1 MISRNEGFS
10 NLAAGYLFPEV
21 AKRRKA
27 YQEKHPDVKII
38 SLGIG
43 NTTEPLTP
51 HITKAMVDYAAGLG
65 TKDGYSGY
73 GDEQGLTS
81 LRAKIASV
89 LYPNMAESDEIF
101 ISDGAKCDIAR
112 IQILFGSKTPIAV
125 QDPAYPVYVDGSVI
139 VGAAGKGSA
148 DGMHEGVT
156 YLPCTAENGFF
167 PDLSVIKKNSLIYYC
182 SPNNPTGAANT
193 REQLQKLVD
202 YALKN
207 ECIIIYDAAY
217 SAFIRNTGIPKTIFE
232 IDGARKCAIE
242 VNSFSKLAGF
252 TGVRIGWTVVP
263 ADLKFADGSSV
274 KQDWNRVMTTLFNG
288 ASNIAQQ
295 GGLACLDEEGQKET
309 RALVDY
315 YLKNAELMKAAL
327 TGKNF
332 SSKGVIVYYTG
343 DSPYLWVKFPG
354 YKSWDIFD
362 KILDK
367 CNIVTTPGSG
377 FGPSGESYL
386 RFSSFG
392 HRADVEEACKRLASF
407 EL

>member
-125 QDPAYPVYVDGSVI
+125 Q
-139 VGAAGKGSA
+139 
-148 DGMHEGVT
+148 
-156 YLPCTAENGFF
+156 
-167 PDLSVIKKNSLIYYC
+167 
-182 SPNNPTGAANT
+182 
-193 REQLQKLVD
+193 
-202 YALKN
+202 
-207 ECIIIYDAAY
+207 
-217 SAFIRNTGIPKTIFE
+217 E
-232 IDGARKCAIE
+232 IG
-242 VNSFSKLAGF
+242 
-252 TGVRIGWTVVP
+252 
-263 ADLKFADGSSV
+263 
-274 KQDWNRVMTTLFNG
+274 
-288 ASNIAQQ
+288 
-295 GGLACLDEEGQKET
+295 
-309 RALVDY
+309 RAHV
-315 YLKNAELMKAAL
+315 
-327 TGKNF
+327 
-332 SSKGVIVYYTG
+332 
-343 DSPYLWVKFPG
+343 
-354 YKSWDIFD
+354 
-362 KILDK
+362 
-367 CNIVTTPGSG
+367 
-377 FGPSGESYL
+377 
-386 RFSSFG
+386 
-392 HRADVEEACKRLASF
+392 
-407 EL
+407 